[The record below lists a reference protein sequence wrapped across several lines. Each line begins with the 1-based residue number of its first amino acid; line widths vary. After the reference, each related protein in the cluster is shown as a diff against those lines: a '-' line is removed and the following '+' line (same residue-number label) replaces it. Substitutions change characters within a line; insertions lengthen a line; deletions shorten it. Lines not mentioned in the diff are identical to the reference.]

1 MQRGEIRD
9 DMAMRLVE
17 GGWSKEF
24 TEALLDDSSELRI
37 ICPFIRAS
45 ALQRLLR
52 HHPGKVQ
59 VITRFNLADFAEGVS
74 DVAALRKLLEADARV
89 RGVRNLH
96 AKLYLFGKSRAI
108 ITSCNLT
115 EAALGRNHELGMVV
129 DDGAIIEKCL
139 SYFDE
144 LWHLAGSDLLLD
156 QVDTWDKAVTDHWLS
171 GGRPHETASLRDFG
185 VDTGIEDASPGKAPI
200 AVAEASQAFV
210 KLLGMGNNRV
220 PLSVSTIEEVKGGGS
235 HWAACYPANRRP
247 RGVKDGAVIFMG
259 RLTSDPNDIRV
270 IGRAIGMAYRPER
283 DDATPE
289 DIELRPWKE
298 KWSRYIRVHHAE
310 FVDGTIANGVSLNE
324 LMNTLKADS
333 FASTQRNAARG
344 EGNTNPR
351 HAYRQQAAV
360 ELSPEG
366 LSWLGDRLE
375 AAFEAHAKVPKDI
388 LDELDWPDSS
398 VVPPLSH

>member
-1 MQRGEIRD
+1 MTV
-9 DMAMRLVE
+9 RLVDS
-17 GGWSKEF
+17 GWDEEF
-24 TEALLDDSSELRI
+24 TKALLDDSSELRI
-37 ICPFIRAS
+37 ICPFMKVG

-52 HHPGKVQ
+52 HHPSNIQ
-59 VITRFNLADFAEGVS
+59 VITRFSLGDFAEGVS
-74 DVAALRKLLEADARV
+74 DVAALRNLLEAGARV

-115 EAALGRNHELGMVV
+115 EAALRRNREIGMVV
-129 DDGAIIEKCL
+129 SDWTIMERCL
-139 SYFDE
+139 AYFDD
-144 LWHLAGSDLLLD
+144 LWHLAGNDLLPV
-156 QVDTWDKAVTDHWLS
+156 QVDAWDKTLTDHWLR
-171 GGRPHETASLRDFG
+171 GGRPHDTGGLKDFG
-185 VDTGIEDASPGKAPI
+185 EDTGVEGAPL
-200 AVAEASQAFV
+200 AVADASQAFV
-210 KLLGMGNNRV
+210 KLLGMGDNRV
-220 PLSVSTIEEVKGGGS
+220 PLSVSTLEEVRGEGS

-259 RLTSDPNDIRV
+259 RLTSGPNDIRV
-270 IGRAIGMAYRPER
+270 FGRAIGMAYRPIR
-283 DDATPE
+283 DDATPA

-298 KWSRYIRVHHAE
+298 KWSRYIRVHNAE

-324 LMNTLKADS
+324 LMETLEADS
-333 FASTQRNAARG
+333 FASTQRNAERG

-375 AAFEAHAKVPKDI
+375 AAFEAHGKVPRDS
-388 LDELDWPDSS
+388 LEELDWPDSS
-398 VVPPLSH
+398 VVPLSSH